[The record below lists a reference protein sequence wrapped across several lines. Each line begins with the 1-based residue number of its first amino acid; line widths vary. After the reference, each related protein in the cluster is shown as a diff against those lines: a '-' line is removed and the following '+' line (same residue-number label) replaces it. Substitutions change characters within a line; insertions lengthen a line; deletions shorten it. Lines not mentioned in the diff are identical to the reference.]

1 MFKRSLICLLS
12 LLPIATVFS
21 QSGGVWDVRGYG
33 AGGDGKILDTQAIQT
48 AIDKCHEAGGGKVY
62 LSGGTFLSGT
72 LYLKSHVTLHVE
84 NGAVLLGSR
93 HQEDYPVTS
102 SRHPSYHGEYLTN
115 RMLIYAEEATH
126 ISIEGLGTIDGNGE
140 DFVGINEFEA
150 LKERPRIIHFR
161 ACRNVKVKD
170 VSLRN
175 SASWVQ
181 NYMMCENLLIDG
193 ISVDS
198 RENVDIEKSRF
209 ADAPGRNT
217 DGLDLVDCRN
227 VRIANCFIN
236 SGDDGICLKSLS
248 RKESCRNIT
257 ITNCVITT
265 NASGIKIGTESV
277 GGFQDILVTNCSIYD
292 CRLGGVDVMCVDGA
306 QVERLIFSNITLR
319 NIKGT
324 AIFVRL
330 GNRGRMHRKDEIP
343 RQGSMRDILFQN
355 IYGTGIN
362 RYGCSITGIPGA
374 CVENVVLDNINL
386 TFEGGNHLLL
396 YQGEA
401 SNIVKELT
409 KDNVPEI
416 ADKHPRGDMFGKLPA
431 YAFYARHVDNIEFR
445 SVRVAAEK
453 EENRPALIIDD
464 VRGLVL
470 TNSFINQQ
478 IIR

>member
-1 MFKRSLICLLS
+1 MFRRSFTCFLFLLS
-12 LLPIATVFS
+12 IFTAFPHS
-21 QSGGVWDVRGYG
+21 DGVWNVREYG
-33 AGGDGKILDTQAIQT
+33 AKGDGEILDTQAIQT

-72 LYLKSHVTLHVE
+72 LYLKNYVTLHVE

-93 HQEDYPVTS
+93 YQKDYSVTS
-102 SRHPSYHGEYLTN
+102 SRYPSYHGEYLSN
-115 RMLIYAEEATH
+115 RMLIYAEGAIH
-126 ISIEGLGTIDGNGE
+126 ISLEGLGTIDGTGE
-140 DFVGINEFEA
+140 NFVGINELEA
-150 LKERPRIIHFR
+150 LKERPHIIHFR

-170 VSLRN
+170 ITLRN

-193 ISVDS
+193 ITVDS
-198 RENVDIEKSRF
+198 RENMDIEKPRF

-217 DGLDLVDCRN
+217 DGLDIVDCRN

-236 SGDDGICLKSLS
+236 SGDDGICLKSIS
-248 RKESCRNIT
+248 RKEYCQNIT

-306 QVERLIFSNITLR
+306 QVERVTLSDITLR

-343 RQGSMRDILFQN
+343 GQSSVKNILFQN
-355 IYGTGIN
+355 IYGTGISC
-362 RYGCSITGIPGA
+362 YGCSITGIPGM

-386 TFEGGNHLLL
+386 AFEGGSHPLL
-396 YQGEA
+396 YQGEV
-401 SNIVKELT
+401 NNPVKELT
-409 KDNVPEI
+409 KDDVLEVTN
-416 ADKHPRGDMFGKLPA
+416 KHPRGDMFGKLPA
-431 YAFYARHVDNIEFR
+431 YAFYVRHVDNIEFR
-445 SVRVAAEK
+445 NVKVATEK
-453 EENRPALIIDD
+453 EENRPALITDD

-470 TNSFINQQ
+470 INSFTN
-478 IIR
+478 